1 MNNEHAG
8 DLAAGARMPGDGDAA
23 FGPVLLL
30 GEGDPAFGPIILP
43 GDTHPANRGDLPEP
57 AAEESVV
64 YPHAAFVQTLYG
76 LLADI
81 RRKEGLVVLSGESG
95 TGKSLLLQHAVQNLM
110 KDGVTVL
117 NCDCRMSFAEFIAYC
132 SEELGIAEAAADT
145 DPAPDQ
151 FEILVEY
158 LLAHRGLTRPL
169 VVVVDDAQEMSED
182 LLAELI
188 LLSKWPTAGKD
199 VLQLVLAGQP
209 SLMPLL
215 DGMVVRE
222 LVAADFPS
230 YVLTPLKPEEIP
242 GFVHQYYC
250 AAHGETTPQFAPE
263 SMEMI
268 AAYSHGVARLILTI
282 CHVAVVKAV
291 LEGHSIITPDLIDEE
306 SRPLSATG
314 RTQESRNDV
323 DAETPTPIVRE
334 FPHLAVV
341 PGSAGANAAAR
352 NHRREDLDRALRELR
367 SECPGMTAT
376 ALISAQGVMIASAL
390 SQDIDEARVAG
401 MTAALL
407 ELGADAATQLRHGE
421 TREVI
426 VRGEHGCAVVV
437 PVGRSTVLLVLAAET
452 TPLGLILLE
461 IGTAVATIADLL

>member
-1 MNNEHAG
+1 MSNEHAG
-8 DLAAGARMPGDGDAA
+8 DLAACALTPGDVDAA

-30 GEGDPAFGPIILP
+30 GESDPAFGPIVLP
-43 GDTHPANRGDLPEP
+43 GDTHPANQGNLDEP

-64 YPHAAFVQTLYG
+64 CPHAAYVQTLHG
-76 LLADI
+76 LLVDI

-95 TGKSLLLQHAVQNLM
+95 TGKSLLLQHAVQSLT
-110 KDGVTVL
+110 KDGATVL
-117 NCDCRMSFAEFIAYC
+117 TCDCRMSFAEFIAHC

-158 LLAHRGLTRPL
+158 LLAQRGLTRPL
-169 VVVVDDAQEMSED
+169 VVVIDDAQEMSED

-209 SLMPLL
+209 SLIPLL

-250 AAHGETTPQFAPE
+250 AAHGETTPQFTAE
-263 SMEMI
+263 SLAMI
-268 AAYSHGVARLILTI
+268 ATYSHGIARLILTI
-282 CHVAVVKAV
+282 CHVAVVKAA
-291 LEGHSIITPDLIDEE
+291 LEGRSSITPDLIDEE
-306 SRPLSATG
+306 PRLVSAAG
-314 RTQESRNDV
+314 RTQESRNDAG
-323 DAETPTPIVRE
+323 AETSAPIVRE
-334 FPHLAVV
+334 FPPLALVA
-341 PGSAGANAAAR
+341 GSAGADAAAR

-367 SECPGMTAT
+367 SVCPGMTAT
-376 ALISAQGVMIASAL
+376 ALISAEGLMIASAL
-390 SQDIDEARVAG
+390 SQDFDEARIAG

-407 ELGADAATQLRHGE
+407 ELGADAATQLRHGQ

-426 VRGEHGCAVVV
+426 VRGEHGCAIVV

-461 IGTAVATIADLL
+461 IGTAVATISDLL